1 MIGYISGTVINKQER
16 AIIVDVNGVGYQVFI
31 DKNTLERVQNGDA
44 VQLHIHT
51 HVREDEISL
60 YGFPSQNQWQLFKLL
75 ISVSGIGPKSA
86 LEILKAP
93 YEKVCIAIATKNIS
107 FLTQIQ
113 GIGKKTAERLIVDL
127 QNKVQQISTSS
138 NTIETANDELTS
150 REDLVDA
157 LISLGYKR
165 QQVLLGLRKVP
176 AEIAGDE
183 AIIKYFL
190 QNT

>member
-31 DKNTLERVQNGDA
+31 DKNTLEKVSNGDA
-44 VQLHIHT
+44 IQLHIHT

-60 YGFPSQNQWQLFKLL
+60 YGFPSQNEWQLFKLL

-93 YEKVCIAIATKNIS
+93 YEKVCIAIATKNIP

-138 NTIETANDELTS
+138 DKMEVTNDELTS

-165 QQVLLGLRKVP
+165 QQVILGLHKVP
-176 AEIAGDE
+176 SEIAGDE